1 MTKIT
6 ARHSRSKGEEEA
18 TACIRDQRDALLFVI
33 KLPRNINS
41 KLGPGFHSGSHSHFD
56 FSSILELAELMLI
69 RDRPIQ
75 INAEQLQVR

>member
-33 KLPRNINS
+33 KLSRNINS

-56 FSSILELAELMLI
+56 FSSILGHLVLEFRKEE
-69 RDRPIQ
+69 RGREV
-75 INAEQLQVR
+75 N